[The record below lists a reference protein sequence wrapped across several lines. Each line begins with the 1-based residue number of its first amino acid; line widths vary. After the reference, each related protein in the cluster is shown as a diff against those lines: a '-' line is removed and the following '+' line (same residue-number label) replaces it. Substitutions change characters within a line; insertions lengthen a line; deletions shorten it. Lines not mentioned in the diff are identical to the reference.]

1 MMHSNDTTAAR
12 TAEITRATAE
22 TDIRLT
28 LTLDGTGRAD
38 IHTGIGF
45 FDHMLDGF
53 SRHGLFDLT
62 VHAEGDLQVDSHHTI
77 EDTGIVLGQVI
88 REAVGDKKGIVRYG
102 TCILPMDESLV
113 LCSLDLSGRPYYVS
127 DVEFPTERVGEMDTQ
142 MVKEFFYAISYSA
155 GMNLH
160 FKMLSGGNSHHM
172 VEGMFKAFAKA
183 LDMATT
189 QDPRITDVLSTKG
202 SL

>member
-1 MMHSNDTTAAR
+1 MMQNNDTTSSR

-28 LTLDGTGRAD
+28 LSLDGTGKAD